1 MPPAPGDERDK
12 MKRAVLAALIVVV
25 AVGAGASAIG
35 DEPVCIS
42 GIYPHLAVFN
52 GRFDPAQRT
61 WQGTGRECGIGAV
74 VPWAGKLWMITYPPH
89 EIRGGKDKLWSI
101 DEKLNLTFAPESV
114 GGTHAGRMIHRES
127 NQLVIGPYFIDAAG
141 KVRACDVKNKL
152 IGRMTAVARHLT
164 DPKNMVYLIDMEGA
178 VYEVNVHT
186 LAVKKLFAKPVPGD
200 HGKGGYTAQGR
211 LVIANNGERRPG
223 RNRPGLYGALAEWDG
238 KKWRVVERKPFCD
251 VTGPDGIYG
260 GSDDEAPLWAIGW
273 DRKSVIL
280 KLLDGGKWSTFRMPK
295 ASHAFDPKHG
305 WYTEWPRIRRIA
317 EGKLMM
323 DMHGMFYDFPRGFS
337 AANTGGITPIASH
350 LRYIPDFCEW
360 NGRLVLA
367 ADDTSIMA
375 NPMAG
380 KSQSN
385 LWFGKVADLRGFG
398 PSSGWGGVW
407 MGDSVKADAPSAPFL
422 IGGFTKRI
430 IHLSAGDKP
439 QEASDTDVSRCS
451 GKYTFTKLPGQLR
464 GLTRITI
471 ARGDF
476 HKPAPGYSFTADRA
490 VKVYLVVDARGK
502 PDLGV
507 KWTITPMKAVWGKF
521 PDHIYVRDFPAGRV
535 DIPPHDAPHAK
546 GAYGL
551 PHACFLS
558 AEAKI
563 TDLPE
568 NLGAVVNSSVKAKV
582 APAET
587 GDVTFTLE
595 IDAKGD
601 GQWKALK
608 QITVPGDGYKRH
620 IFDGDL
626 KANWIRVRA
635 NKDCTATAY
644 FHYASP
650 AKAFG
655 DDKAIFAS
663 LPKVKDAA
671 GGGLIRPSGH
681 NTNLQLVTA
690 DGTYYEVDEKMNFC
704 KPAESRADEVKKI
717 AEIKRDFTVD
727 AASVIVTHKG
737 KRYRLPR
744 GGAAYDK
751 LTVRGIREC
760 VSERYLVN
768 IHGTFYEMP
777 RDSGAYHPA
786 PELIKPVAS
795 HGRAIVDFCTWRG
808 LMVISGTSPGAKPDG
823 NYFASADGK
832 AGLWFGHIDDLWKL
846 GKPVGVGGPWKDTPV
861 KAGVASD
868 QYLMTGYDRKRL
880 DLSHDADDAVE
891 MTVEVNFDHN
901 QWREY
906 AKITVP
912 KGKTATHKFPDGFN
926 AHWVRLKSS
935 KDCKATAVFTYE

>member
-1 MPPAPGDERDK
+1 MLLMRVAERNK
-12 MKRAVLAALIVVV
+12 MKRAVLAVLIAV
-25 AVGAGASAIG
+25 AAAASAAWA
-35 DEPVCIS
+35 EPVCIS

-52 GRFDPAQRT
+52 GRFDSAKRA
-61 WQGTGRECGIGAV
+61 WQGTGGECGIGAV

-127 NQLVIGPYFIDAAG
+127 NHLVIGPYFIDAAG
-141 KVRACDVKNKL
+141 KVRAADVKTKL

-186 LAVKKLFAKPVPGD
+186 LVVKKLFAKPVPGK
-200 HGKGGYTAQGR
+200 HGKGGYTAQRR
-211 LVIANNGERRPG
+211 LVIANNGG
-223 RNRPGLYGALAEWDG
+223 GGVLAEWDG
-238 KKWRVVERKPFCD
+238 KVWRIVERKQFCD

-260 GSDDEAPLWAIGW
+260 GSDDKAPLWAIGW

-280 KLLDGGKWSTFRMPK
+280 KLLDGGKWYTFRMPK

-323 DMHGMFYDFPRGFS
+323 DMHGMFYDFPKGFS
-337 AANTGGITPIASH
+337 AAKTGGITPIASH

-407 MGDSVKADAPSAPFL
+407 MGDPVKADTPSAPFL
-422 IGGFTKRI
+422 IGGFAKRVV
-430 IHLSAGDKP
+430 HLSVGDKGGS
-439 QEASDTDVSRCS
+439 EASNGDVSRCTD
-451 GKYTFTKLPGQLR
+451 KYAFTKLPGNLR
-464 GLTRITI
+464 GLTRVTI

-476 HKPAPGYSFTADRA
+476 HKPAPGYSFTVDRA
-490 VKVYLVVDARGK
+490 VEVYLAVDARGNL
-502 PDLGV
+502 DLGDEW
-507 KWTITPMKAVWGKF
+507 KKTPMKAAWGTYADF
-521 PDHIYVRDFPAGRV
+521 IYVRDFKAGRV
-535 DIPPHDAPHAK
+535 DVPPHDAPHLK
-546 GAYGL
+546 EAYGL
-551 PHACFLS
+551 PHACFINPDG
-558 AEAKI
+558 KI
-563 TDLPE
+563 TDLTK
-568 NLGAVVNSSVKAKV
+568 NLGAVVTRSEKANPTPV
-582 APAET
+582 AKT
-587 GDVTFTLE
+587 GGVTFTLE
-595 IDAKGD
+595 IDVKGD
-601 GQWKALK
+601 GNWKACK
-608 QITVPGDGYKRH
+608 QITVPDGGYRYH
-620 IFDGDL
+620 VFADDL

-635 NKDCTATAY
+635 DKNCIATAY

-655 DDKAIFAS
+655 DDKTIFAS
-663 LPKVKDAA
+663 LPKAKDSA
-671 GGGLIRPSGH
+671 GGGLIRPAGH
-681 NTNLQLVTA
+681 NTNLQFVTR
-690 DGTYYEVDEKMNFC
+690 DGAYYEIDEQMNFHAPA
-704 KPAESRADEVKKI
+704 KPQAAEVKKV
-717 AEIKRDFTVD
+717 AAIKRDFTVD
-727 AASVIVTHKG
+727 AASVIFTHKG

-744 GGAAYDK
+744 GDAAYDK
-751 LTVRGIREC
+751 LVCRGVREC

-777 RDSGAYHPA
+777 RDSGAYHPG

-808 LMVISGTSPGAKPDG
+808 LMVLSGTSPGAKADG

-832 AGLWFGHIDDLWKL
+832 TGLWFGHIDDLWKL
-846 GKPVGVGGPWKDTPV
+846 GKPAGVGGPWKDTPV
-861 KAGVASD
+861 KAGVPSD

-880 DLSHDADDAVE
+880 DISHDADQEIE
-891 MTVEVNFDHN
+891 MTIEVNFDHN
-901 QWREY
+901 GWHEY
-906 AKITVP
+906 AKISVP
-912 KGKTATHKFPDGFN
+912 SGKTATHKFPDGFN
-926 AHWVRLKSS
+926 AHWVRLKSPR
-935 KDCKATAVFTYE
+935 DCKVTARFTYE

>member
-1 MPPAPGDERDK
+1 MSPVDERNE
-12 MKRAVLAALIVVV
+12 MKRSVLIILAATGL
-25 AVGAGASAIG
+25 ATSVGQS
-35 DEPVCIS
+35 EPVCIS
-42 GIYPHLAVFN
+42 GIYPHLAVYN
-52 GRFDPAQRT
+52 GRFDSAKRT
-61 WQGTGRECGIGAV
+61 WAGTGRECGIGAI
-74 VPWAGKLWMITYPPH
+74 VPWAGKLRLITYPPH
-89 EIRGGKDKLWSI
+89 DTRGGPDKLWSI
-101 DEKLNLTFAPESV
+101 DEKINLKFAPESV

-141 KVRACDVKNKL
+141 KVRAADVKTKL
-152 IGRMTAVARHLT
+152 VGRMTAVARHLT

-186 LAVKKLFAKPVPGD
+186 LAVKKLFNKPVPGD
-200 HGKGGYTAQGR
+200 HAKGGYTAQGR
-211 LVIANNGERRPG
+211 LVIANNGERKPKKSG
-223 RNRPGLYGALAEWDG
+223 DCGVLAEWDG
-238 KKWRVVERKPFCD
+238 KAWRIVERKQFCD

-260 GSDDEAPLWAIGW
+260 GSDNKAPLWAIGW

-323 DMHGMFYDFPRGFS
+323 DMHGMFYDFPKGFS

-367 ADDTSIMA
+367 ADDTSIIQ

-385 LWFGKVADLRGFG
+385 LWFGRVADLKGFG

-407 MGDSVKADAPSAPFL
+407 MGDSVKADVPSTPFM
-422 IGGFTKRI
+422 IGGFAKRI
-430 IHLSAGDKP
+430 IHLSLGDKGGS
-439 QEASDTDVSRCS
+439 EASNGDVSRCT
-451 GKYTFTKLPGQLR
+451 GKYTFSRLPTKLR
-464 GLTRITI
+464 GLTRVTI

-476 HKPAPGYSFTADRA
+476 HKPAPGYSFTVDRA
-490 VKVYLVVDARGK
+490 ARVYLVVDARGK
-502 PDLGV
+502 LDLGSEWKKTPMRAAWGEYPDL
-507 KWTITPMKAVWGKF
+507 
-521 PDHIYVRDFPAGRV
+521 IYVRDFKAGRV
-535 DIPPHDAPHAK
+535 EIPPHDAPHSK

-568 NLGAVVNSSVKAKV
+568 NLGAVVTSSVKAKA

-608 QITVPGDGYKRH
+608 HITVPGGGYKHH
-620 IFDGDL
+620 IFADDL

-650 AKAFG
+650 AKAF
-655 DDKAIFAS
+655 DSDKSVFAS
-663 LPKVKDAA
+663 LPKAKDAL
-671 GGGLIRPSGH
+671 GGGLIRPAAH
-681 NTNLQLVTA
+681 NTNLQLVTV
-690 DGTYYEVDEKMNFC
+690 DGTYYEVDEKMKFSTPA
-704 KPAESRADEVKKI
+704 KPRAAEVKKV
-717 AEIKRDFTVD
+717 ATIKRDFTVD
-727 AASVIVTHKG
+727 AASVIFTHKG
-737 KRYRLPR
+737 KRYRLPK
-744 GGAAYDK
+744 GDAAYDK
-751 LTVRGIREC
+751 LTARGVREC

-777 RDSGAYHPA
+777 RDSGAYHPG
-786 PELIKPVAS
+786 PELIKPVAT

-808 LMVISGTSPGAKPDG
+808 LMVISGTAPGAKGDG
-823 NYFASADGK
+823 NCFASDDGK
-832 AGLWFGHIDDLWKL
+832 VALWFGHIDDLWKL
-846 GKPVGVGGPWKDTPV
+846 GKPVGVGGPWKDTLV
-861 KAGVASD
+861 KAGVESD
-868 QYLMTGYDRKRL
+868 QYLMTGYDSKRL
-880 DLSHDADDAVE
+880 DVSHDADDAVE
-891 MTVEVNFDHN
+891 MIIEVNFDHN
-901 QWREY
+901 QWRQY

-912 KGKTATHKFPDGFN
+912 AGKTATHKFPDGFG
-926 AHWVRLKSS
+926 AHWVRLKSA
-935 KDCKATAVFTYE
+935 KACKATAMFVYE